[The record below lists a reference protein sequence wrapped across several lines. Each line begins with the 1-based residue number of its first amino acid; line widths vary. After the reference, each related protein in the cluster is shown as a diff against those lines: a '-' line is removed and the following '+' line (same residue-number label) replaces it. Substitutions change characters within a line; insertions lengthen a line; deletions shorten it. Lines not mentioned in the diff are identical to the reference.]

1 MTCVKKKII
10 LTAVIIICISLFAS
24 CATKGIPDSSTTQP
38 SAAPAK
44 AEVNIGVLKGPTG
57 MGCVKL
63 MQDNENGETANSYNF
78 TVASAPE
85 QITAK
90 LISGELDIAFIPTN
104 AAAALNAKTDGKV
117 KIAAISTLGVLYLLE
132 NGDTVSS
139 VKDLNGK
146 SILASGKGSTAQY
159 VLEYILEMNG
169 LTAGEDV
176 YINYAAEHTEAASQ
190 ALAGKAD
197 IVMLPEPFVTSVR
210 MQNDSFKVKLDLSE
224 EWHKVTGNSLTMGAV
239 AVRSEFA
246 DNNTETL
253 GIFLDEYKASADF
266 VNSNT
271 EEASTLIEK
280 YDIAKAAVAAKALPN
295 CSIVCLTGDEMK
307 NAADQFLTVLSETDI
322 SAIGGKMPSDAFYYT
337 VS

>member
-1 MTCVKKKII
+1 MKKKII
-10 LTAVIIICISLFAS
+10 LTAVIIICLSLFAA
-24 CATKGIPDSSTTQP
+24 CATKGIPESSTTQP
-38 SAAPAK
+38 SAEPVK

-90 LISGELDIAFIPTN
+90 LVSGELDIAFIPAN

-117 KIAAISTLGVLYLLE
+117 KVAAISTLGVLYLLE
-132 NGDTVSS
+132 NGDTVNS

-146 SILASGKGSTAQY
+146 SVLTSGKGSTVQY
-159 VLEYILEMNG
+159 VLEYILKMNG
-169 LTAGEDV
+169 LTPGEDV
-176 YINYAAEHTEAASQ
+176 YIDYAAEHTEAASQ

-197 IVMLPEPFVTSVR
+197 IVVLPEPFVTSVQ
-210 MQNDSFKVKLDLSE
+210 MQNADFKVKLNLSE
-224 EWHKVTGNSLTMGAV
+224 EWQSATGNSLTMGAV

-246 DNNTETL
+246 DNNAETL
-253 GIFLDEYKASADF
+253 RTFLAEYKKSADF
-266 VNSNT
+266 VNGNT
-271 EEASTLIEK
+271 DEASALIEK
-280 YDIAKAAVAAKALPN
+280 YDIAKAAIAAKALPN
-295 CSIVCLTGDEMK
+295 CSVVCLTGDEMK
-307 NAADQFLTVLSETDI
+307 KAAEQFLTVLSETDI
-322 SAIGGKMPSDAFYYT
+322 SAIGGKMPSDSFYYT